1 MDYEAKARSFILAFT
16 HRTEIPA
23 ELEFLIPVM
32 VKEDKNKDGSEGLS
46 SKGVSGISE
55 NYIEGYSDSIMKI
68 LKRYRKIV
76 VL

>member
-16 HRTEIPA
+16 HRAEIPA
-23 ELEFLIPVM
+23 ELEFLMPVM
-32 VKEDKNKDGSEGLS
+32 VKEDENKDGSEGLS
-46 SKGVSGISE
+46 SRGVSGISE

-68 LKRYRKIV
+68 LKRYIKIV